1 MDTVLLIES
10 RELNWSGLARF
21 RNGKC
26 YKTAPV
32 WNIYYGAT
40 IEDVKSRAQASGY
53 TVTDYT
59 PKKVTQ

>member
-1 MDTVLLIES
+1 METVLLIEIK
-10 RELNWSGLARF
+10 ELNCSGLARF

-32 WNIYYGAT
+32 WNVYYGMSA
-40 IEDVKSRAQASGY
+40 ENVKSRAQASGY

-59 PKKVTQ
+59 PKETTQ